1 MTEGSREVLIQRMRR
16 RFWLKMAGLSL
27 LGMVCVAGFV
37 FSHWVLTFLFMFAVF
52 SCFLMIDI
60 IYRCP
65 FCRKEVKRIPAK
77 PGAEKSYFAYVLP
90 DKCPHCSLELKAMKY
105 LFRWPT
111 KRSSDR
117 PKEPIGNKVKL

>member
-1 MTEGSREVLIQRMRR
+1 MNEDSHDVLIQRMRR
-16 RFWLKMAGLSL
+16 RFWRNVAGLLL
-27 LGMVCVAGFV
+27 LGIACIAGFI
-37 FSHWVLTFLFMFAVF
+37 FSHWVFTVLFMFMVY
-52 SCFLMIDI
+52 FLYEMWDL

-90 DKCPHCSLELKAMKY
+90 EKCPHCSLELKAMKY

-111 KRSSDR
+111 KRSNDR
-117 PKEPIGNKVKL
+117 PKEPIGNKAKL